1 MASAEPGPGAGS
13 GQPVATIRVEVA
25 YSPAPRQV
33 DLQVFMLPLGVTAG
47 QAVLAAG
54 LPVRHPAFDLG
65 GVTVAVWG
73 RAVPPSAVLQD
84 GDRLELCRPLIVDPK
99 EARRVR
105 YRAQGERGRQR
116 VSGSRSR

>member
-1 MASAEPGPGAGS
+1 MASAEPVERGAR
-13 GQPVATIRVEVA
+13 TIRVEVA

-33 DLQVFMLPLGVTAG
+33 DLQVFELPAGTTAG

-54 LPVRHPAFDLG
+54 LPERHPGFDLG
-65 GVTVAVWG
+65 TVTVAVWG
-73 RAVPPSAVLQD
+73 RAVTPSTVLHD
-84 GDRLELCRPLIVDPK
+84 GDQLALCRPLTVDPK

-116 VSGSRSR
+116 ISGSRSR

>member
-1 MASAEPGPGAGS
+1 MASVES
-13 GQPVATIRVEVA
+13 GTGMAVETIRVEVA

-33 DLQVFMLPLGVTAG
+33 DLQVFALPVGATAG

-54 LPVRHPAFDLG
+54 LPARYPGFDLQQ
-65 GVTVAVWG
+65 VTVAVWG
-73 RAVPPSAVLQD
+73 RAVAPSAVLHE
-84 GDRLELCRPLIVDPK
+84 GDRLELCRGLTVDPK

-105 YRAQGERGRQR
+105 YRAQGERGRRR

>member
-1 MASAEPGPGAGS
+1 MADAEPVA
-13 GQPVATIRVEVA
+13 ATIRVEVA

-33 DLQVFMLPLGVTAG
+33 DL
-47 QAVLAAG
+47 
-54 LPVRHPAFDLG
+54 RAFDLPVG
-65 GVTVAVWG
+65 ATAAQAVVAADLPTLHPGFDLAAVTVAVWG

-84 GDRLELCRPLIVDPK
+84 GDRLELCRALVVDPK

-105 YRAQGERGRQR
+105 YRAQGERGRTR

>member
-1 MASAEPGPGAGS
+1 MASAEAVEQGA
-13 GQPVATIRVEVA
+13 QTIRVEVA

-33 DLQVFMLPLGVTAG
+33 DLQVFELPVGATAG
-47 QAVLAAG
+47 EAVIAAG
-54 LPVRHPAFDLG
+54 LPARHPGFDLET
-65 GVTVAVWG
+65 VKVAVWG
-73 RAVPPSAVLQD
+73 RAVAPSAVLRD

>member
-1 MASAEPGPGAGS
+1 MASAEPGDVLA
-13 GQPVATIRVEVA
+13 VVTIRVEVA

-33 DLQVFMLPLGVTAG
+33 DLQVLALPVGATAG

-54 LPVRHPAFDLG
+54 NPVRHPAFDLEQ
-65 GVTVAVWG
+65 VTVAVWG
-73 RAVPPSAVLQD
+73 RAVAPSAVLHD
-84 GDRLELCRPLIVDPK
+84 GDRLELCRRLIVDPK

-105 YRAQGERGRQR
+105 YRAQGERGRTR

>member
-1 MASAEPGPGAGS
+1 MAGAERVGPGA
-13 GQPVATIRVEVA
+13 ATIRVEVA

-33 DLQVFMLPLGVTAG
+33 DLQVFELPRGATAG

-54 LPVRHPAFDLG
+54 LPARHPGFDLET
-65 GVTVAVWG
+65 VTVAVWG
-73 RAVPPSAVLQD
+73 RAVAPSAVLQD
-84 GDRLELCRPLIVDPK
+84 GDRLALCRPLIVDPK

-105 YRAQGERGRQR
+105 YRAQGERGRPR